1 MFVRHIKLIISCILL
16 SLATSWGI
24 LVSSQSQKLNANS
37 LPHPQ
42 KLSTTSVQP
51 NIVQAASVKEAVT
64 VAQPQPQPLPLPAPI
79 PIPPPPPPPISEWQ
93 GDLEPISVDP
103 AQIPVLSRIPTDKPV
118 VFLGIDDGLV
128 RSTETFTWLVSHKL
142 PFTLFLEDDLA
153 SKDYDYFREIQDAG
167 MTIQDHTISHADL
180 STLNLEQQKA
190 EICGS
195 ADKFQTAFGT
205 RPTLFRPPY
214 GSFNDLTKQAAAECG
229 MKALIVW
236 HAKAN
241 GGSIQFQDGN
251 THFLP
256 GDIVLMH
263 FRQEFLQDMQA
274 FEDQVVK
281 DHLQVGRLEDWIQ

>member
-64 VAQPQPQPLPLPAPI
+64 VAQTQPQPLPLPAPI

-263 FRQEFLQDMQA
+263 FRQEFQQDMQA

>member
-64 VAQPQPQPLPLPAPI
+64 VAQTQPQPLPLPAPI

>member
-64 VAQPQPQPLPLPAPI
+64 VAQTQPQPPPLPAPI

>member
-64 VAQPQPQPLPLPAPI
+64 VAQPQPQPPPLPAPI